1 MLESIMRWLAH
12 RGHECRVNVI
22 GSDYEYHGVKVTSNL
37 RDLDGCHV
45 IFTQLEGEYQAL
57 SLCDETPLV
66 HVIHN
71 HMTLK
76 LIRPRKTD
84 LVVHNTQWLA
94 DECPEENSVIVHP
107 PVDGSLYKTTPGDCI
122 TLINLCRDKGPAI
135 FYDLARLMP
144 DRKFLGVKGGYGEQ
158 IIEDLPNVEILEQV
172 EDMREVYSRTKILLM
187 PSVYESYGRCSTEAA
202 ASGIPTIA
210 NPTPGLLEALG
221 EAGTFPE
228 ELTAEC
234 WKDAI
239 ESMDWQKKSRQT
251 KALFKSLDPEAELQN
266 MEEHIYR
273 IVEGG

>member
-1 MLESIMRWLAH
+1 M
-12 RGHECRVNVI
+12 NVG
-22 GSDYEYHGVKVTSNL
+22 GSDYEYHGVKVTSDI

-45 IFTQLEGEYQAL
+45 IFTQLEAEHHAL
-57 SLCDETPLV
+57 LLCDKTPLV
-66 HVIHN
+66 HLIHN

-76 LIRPRKTD
+76 AVRPRKTD

-107 PVDGSLYKTTPGDCI
+107 PVIGDFYKTEPGDCI
-122 TLINLCRDKGPAI
+122 TLINLYREKGADV
-135 FYDLARLMP
+135 FYGLARLMP
-144 DRKFLGVKGGYGEQ
+144 DRKFLGVKGGYGDQ

-187 PSVYESYGRCSTEAA
+187 PSRYESYGRCSIEAA

-221 EAGTFPE
+221 DAGTFPE

-234 WKDAI
+234 WKDSI
-239 ESMDWQKKSRQT
+239 ESLDWQKKSKQT
-251 KALFKSLDPEAELQN
+251 KMLFASLDPDGEMRN
-266 MEEHIYR
+266 MEERIYQ